1 MKKSLI
7 ALAALASVAGVAQAQ
22 STVTVYGVL
31 DVGYG
36 DNTKKINGV
45 EQGQKALSFNNF
57 SSSRFGLKGT
67 EDLGAGLKAGFTIET
82 GISSNTTTGSTGY
95 LPGTTTAPTVGVTT
109 GTTIDATTMGGRE
122 LNATISFPTGTDL
135 KAGFGSTAVRDI
147 VLAYDA
153 GNGSNAVGN
162 ILVND
167 TQFSSNRATQLY
179 LSQTLGGLKFGAG
192 LAQNTTTQDG
202 KNDTKA
208 NGYSLAAQYTVGAFS
223 AAAAYQNSKTATNG
237 TPAVTATGIYAGNAP
252 ISATDPGKQYA
263 AAVADVNKNV
273 KTTIVGASYD
283 LGVAKLFAEYGEVK
297 TENNTA
303 AVIAGEGKR
312 SGTSVGVQ
320 VPVGKFTPYAQF
332 STGKVDQAQ
341 TAASAASRENRDY
354 KGYSAGVKYDLSNRT
369 YAYLHYG
376 DTKLDAGAVA
386 ASKEVK
392 NTQAAVGVVHNF

>member
-36 DNTKKINGV
+36 DNTKKIDGV
-45 EQGQKALSFNNF
+45 QQGQKALAFNNF

-95 LPGTTTAPTVGVTT
+95 LPGTTTAPTVGGTT

-208 NGYSLAAQYTVGAFS
+208 NGYSVAAQYTLGAFS
-223 AAAAYQNSKTATNG
+223 AAAAYQNSKTATN
-237 TPAVTATGIYAGNAP
+237 AV
-252 ISATDPGKQYA
+252 
-263 AAVADVNKNV
+263 AAVANTGTLGTGVLTLGSAAVAAVDKNV

-341 TAASAASRENRDY
+341 TAASAASRESRDY
-354 KGYSAGVKYDLSNRT
+354 KGYSVGTKYDLSKRT

-376 DTKLDAGAVA
+376 DTKLDAGSVPATNG
-386 ASKEVK
+386 KEVK
-392 NTQAAVGVVHNF
+392 NTQTTVGVVHNF